1 MIKSKVSAKRGLA
14 LVIFV
19 LLLQPVVIFAQKSKV
34 AENVDLVFHNT
45 ANMMQHI
52 HYAPKTLDD
61 KFAAQIFNTYLQT
74 LDAGKRFFLQEDI
87 KEFKKYEFQ
96 LDDELRGKQVQF
108 YKVVNA
114 RFRQRLDEAE
124 KLINE
129 LLKEPFTF
137 NRAETYNTNMDNQPW
152 TGSADEQ
159 RARWKNYLKYQVLVQ
174 FDDLLELQSKDSVSS
189 KDSASSKE
197 ELEKK
202 AREIVSRIE
211 KRYIENL
218 RKLTTEDESF
228 NTYINS
234 VINLYDPHSNYFL
247 PVDRREFQ
255 ENMSGIYYGIGAL
268 LQEQQGKV
276 SIGELM
282 LGGPAAKSGQVE
294 KGDVIVRVAQEGQKP
309 VEVAGM
315 GMQDVIKMIRGAKG
329 TTVTITFRKQDGKL
343 KDVAMQREALQ
354 LEDTFV
360 KSAIIEDHGR
370 IGYISFPRFY
380 TDFGD
385 DNGRSSAKDMAAELE
400 KLKAENVHS
409 VIIDIRNNGGGS
421 LGEVINMVGLFIKSG
436 PVVQVKSPTGKPYV
450 ANTNTGETF
459 FDGPVIVLVNEMS
472 ASASEIF
479 AAAIQDYKRGIIV
492 GSSSTYGKGSVQR
505 SFGIANNRQLTSQ
518 STELGTINITLQ
530 KYYRITGEATQLKGI
545 VPDILLPGIYEPYDI
560 QEKNNPTAL
569 AWDKIDPVPF
579 TPVNDGSVFGRVI
592 AQSQSRIQQDTV
604 LQALRKNLNWLKNR
618 PTKFSLQLDAYR
630 KEQEQLQ
637 NKVETIRREL
647 INPDSLNI
655 RNTADVEKD
664 LQEREQFRRDSNKAW
679 LNSLKKDL
687 YLAKAVQV
695 MEDYLRIRNTG
706 QASKS

>member
-1 MIKSKVSAKRGLA
+1 MNRNNVLASKVMSLIVLG
-14 LVIFV
+14 
-19 LLLQPVVIFAQKSKV
+19 LLLQPMAILAQKSKV

-45 ANMMQHI
+45 ANMLQHI

-61 KFAAQIFNTYLQT
+61 KFASQIFNSYLQQ
-74 LDAGKRFFLQEDI
+74 LDPGKRIFLQSDI
-87 KEFKKYEFQ
+87 KEFKKFESQ
-96 LDDELRGKQVQF
+96 LDDELKGKAVNF
-108 YKVVNA
+108 YKVVNE
-114 RFRQRLDEAE
+114 RFRQRLDESE
-124 KLINE
+124 KMVNE
-129 LLKEPFTF
+129 LLKEPFQF
-137 NRAETYNTNMDNQPW
+137 NRAESYNSNMDKEPW
-152 TGSADEQ
+152 SGSADEQ
-159 RARWKNYLKYQVLVQ
+159 KNRWKNYLKYQVLVQ
-174 FDDLLELQSKDSVSS
+174 YDDLLELQSKDSTGTKTAESP
-189 KDSASSKE
+189 
-197 ELEKK
+197 EKK
-202 AREIVSRIE
+202 ARDVVARIE

-218 RKLTTEDESF
+218 RKLTTEEESF

-294 KGDVIVRVAQEGQKP
+294 KGDVIVRVGQQGQKP

-315 GMQDVIKMIRGAKG
+315 GMQDVIKLIRGAKG
-329 TTVTITFRKQDGKL
+329 TIVTLTFRKQDGSL
-343 KDVAMQREALQ
+343 KDVSMQREALQ

-360 KSAIIEDHGR
+360 KSAIIDDKQK

-385 DNGRSSAKDMAAELE
+385 DNGRSSAKDMAKELE
-400 KLKAENVHS
+400 RLKNENVQS

-421 LGEVINMVGLFIKSG
+421 LGEVINMVGLFIKGG
-436 PVVQVKSPTGKPYV
+436 PVVQVKSPSGKPYV
-450 ANTNTGETF
+450 ANTDTKDAI
-459 FDGPVIVLVNEMS
+459 FDGPVVVLVNEMS

-560 QEKNNPTAL
+560 QEKSNPSAL
-569 AWDKIDPVPF
+569 AWDKIEAVPF
-579 TPVNDGSVFGRVI
+579 TPSNDGNVLQRLIS
-592 AQSQSRIQQDTV
+592 QSQNKLQQDST
-604 LQALRKNLNWLKNR
+604 LQALTKNLGWLKNR
-618 PTKFSLQLDAYR
+618 PTKYSLQLDNYR
-630 KEQEQLQ
+630 KEQLELQ
-637 NKVETIRREL
+637 KKVETIRKEL
-647 INPDSLNI
+647 VNPDSLTVK
-655 RNTADVEKD
+655 NTSSIEKD
-664 LQEREQFRRDSNKAW
+664 LEQREQFRRESNKAW

-695 MEDYLRIRNTG
+695 MEDYLKLKNG
-706 QASKS
+706 SAKS